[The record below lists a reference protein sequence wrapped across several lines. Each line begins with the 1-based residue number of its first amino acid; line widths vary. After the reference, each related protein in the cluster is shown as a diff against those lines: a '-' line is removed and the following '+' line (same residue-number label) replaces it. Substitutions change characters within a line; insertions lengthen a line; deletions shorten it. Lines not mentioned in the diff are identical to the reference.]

1 MQSVPVILVL
11 LSPSALLLSDEL
23 KRVVGL
29 DLGVLLA
36 LGVRYPPPLH
46 LLVSLLL
53 SALILG
59 PMRYPPPESFLVK
72 GTYHEISID
81 FYVLIV

>member
-1 MQSVPVILVL
+1 
-11 LSPSALLLSDEL
+11 
-23 KRVVGL
+23 
-29 DLGVLLA
+29 
-36 LGVRYPPPLH
+36 
-46 LLVSLLL
+46 VSLLL